1 MADYSTERGT
11 LAWRAEGALV
21 ELVRKR
27 RVLVV
32 VGAGG
37 VGKTSVAASLALLA
51 AAHGRRSLVLTIDP
65 ARRLASSLGIAALAD
80 EPSEVPA
87 AKLAAVGVGG
97 GLLHAAMLEQ
107 KRTFDEVV
115 ARYATDAATCARVMN
130 NKLYQELSTRLAG
143 GQEYAAMEKLHEVV
157 TGGRYD
163 LVVLDTPPTANAV
176 DFLEAPQKMVALVD
190 GAALQIFLRSYE
202 RAGRFSFG
210 LLTRGSAFIFR
221 RLARFVGGAFLDDV
235 AAFFGDMHGLLGGFR
250 QRAATVAELL
260 HQPESGFII
269 VCTAEPRAA
278 LEAVALADRLLESEL
293 RASAFVVNRVR
304 TAATT
309 ALDEENLRE
318 ALRAQRI
325 DDATGDEAAP
335 LLARSWAQ
343 TQSMAAADAAAIEH
357 LRQRC
362 GAAVPYV
369 QVPLLPGDVHDLEAL
384 AALAQ
389 QLAAPAP

>member
-1 MADYSTERGT
+1 MVDYNTERRA
-11 LAWRAEGALV
+11 LAWRADGALV
-21 ELVRKR
+21 ELVRTR

-87 AKLAAVGVGG
+87 AKLAAVDIAG

-143 GQEYAAMEKLHEVV
+143 GQEYAAMEKLYEVV

-176 DFLEAPQKMVALVD
+176 DFLEAPQKMVALLD

-210 LLTRGSAFIFR
+210 LLTRGSAFVFR

-250 QRAATVAELL
+250 QRAAAVAELL
-260 HQPESGFII
+260 HQPASGFII
-269 VCTAEPRAA
+269 VCTAEPRAT
-278 LEAVALADRLLESEL
+278 LEAIALADRLRESEL
-293 RASAFVVNRVR
+293 PAAAFVVNRVR

-309 ALDEENLRE
+309 ALVEEDLRE
-318 ALRAQRI
+318 ALRAQQL
-325 DDATGDEAAP
+325 DDATADEAAP

-343 TQSMAAADAAAIEH
+343 TQSMAAADAAAIAS
-357 LRQRC
+357 LQQRC
-362 GAAVPYV
+362 GPALPYV
-369 QVPLLPGDVHDLEAL
+369 QVPLLSGDVHDLAAL

-389 QLAAPAP
+389 QLAAPAA